1 MYRIFNILNIL
12 NEKLPLSHNVFD
24 SPDRDLQ
31 LFIDLDMS
39 ILGEEAERYKS
50 YAVEIRNEYI
60 HVISS
65 EYCEKRSKFLRNT
78 LKSEHL
84 SATSEFR
91 AFDARAKEN
100 IEWEIN
106 ELENSRVPGGI

>member
-1 MYRIFNILNIL
+1 
-12 NEKLPLSHNVFD
+12 
-24 SPDRDLQ
+24 
-31 LFIDLDMS
+31 MS
-39 ILGEEAERYKS
+39 ILGAEAERYKS

-65 EYCEKRSKFLRNT
+65 DYCEKRSKFLRNT
-78 LKSEHL
+78 LKSELL

-106 ELENSRVPGGI
+106 ELENSRVPGGL